1 MNSQQS
7 KSLQN
12 DARAGVVEPQ
22 GRPTL
27 PTAASQPT
35 SCGVSAPTR
44 LPPRPC
50 AVNPAAAQP
59 SGGNGTHREG
69 FRGTS

>member
-22 GRPTL
+22 GRPML

-35 SCGVSAPTR
+35 SYGVSAPTR